1 MKNAKIIALSAV
13 TTALAT
19 VFLVIGN
26 WFPTFSLS
34 GAFMASVVMMMPLA
48 KKTYKGAIL
57 SYLATILLTGVF
69 SGFFTR
75 WDALFP
81 FALFSGLH
89 PIVNYFFFE
98 RSFSNKI
105 AAKILFI
112 IVKDIWFVGV
122 LIATHFLFEVYTGE
136 VEFIRKYI
144 VPILLIGGALIF
156 PFYDYIMTRF
166 QQMINVIIIRF
177 KL

>member
-1 MKNAKIIALSAV
+1 MKNAKVIALSAV

-34 GAFMASVVMMMPLA
+34 GAFMASIVMMMPLA

-57 SYLATILLTGVF
+57 SYLATVLLTGIF

-89 PIVNYFFFE
+89 PIVNYFFSE
-98 RSFSNKI
+98 RSFSNKLI
-105 AAKILFI
+105 AKILLVI
-112 IVKDIWFVGV
+112 MKDIWFVGV

-136 VEFIRKYI
+136 VEFIRTYI

-156 PFYDYIMTRF
+156 PLYDYLMTRF
-166 QQMINVIIIRF
+166 QQMVNIIIIRF

>member
-1 MKNAKIIALSAV
+1 MKNAKVIALSAV

-34 GAFMASVVMMMPLA
+34 GAFMASIVMMMPLA

-57 SYLATILLTGVF
+57 SYLATVLLTGIF

-89 PIVNYFFFE
+89 PIVNYFFSE
-98 RSFSNKI
+98 RSFSNKLI
-105 AAKILFI
+105 AKILFVI
-112 IVKDIWFVGV
+112 IKDIWFVGV

-136 VEFIRKYI
+136 VEFIRTYI

-156 PFYDYIMTRF
+156 PLYDYLMTRF
-166 QQMINVIIIRF
+166 QQMVNIIIIRF